1 MRMAHS
7 DDIDRRD
14 ADAHRP
20 GNVKDAKSASE
31 GNEGKAEGE
40 KVRALHDFARRMDK
54 LLLRWAQ
61 AKGRPEGGLN
71 NDR

>member
-7 DDIDRRD
+7 DDVDRSEKRQD
-14 ADAHRP
+14 AGP
-20 GNVKDAKSASE
+20 AS
-31 GNEGKAEGE
+31 GHGDDKADVE

-61 AKGRPEGGLN
+61 AKQRRPEGGSN